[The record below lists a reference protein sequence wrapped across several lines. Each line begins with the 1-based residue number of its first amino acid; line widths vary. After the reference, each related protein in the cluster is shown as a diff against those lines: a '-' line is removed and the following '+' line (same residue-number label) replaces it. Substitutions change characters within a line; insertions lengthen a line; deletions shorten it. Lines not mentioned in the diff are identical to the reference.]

1 MSSLNILSIGVVV
14 TFIGVGLLLFTQGNT
29 YFPVPLVGLV
39 IMCIAIVKQNDEHTK
54 W

>member
-29 YFPVPLVGLV
+29 YFSIPVLGLI
-39 IMCIAIVKQNDEHTK
+39 IMIIAIVKQNDEHRK